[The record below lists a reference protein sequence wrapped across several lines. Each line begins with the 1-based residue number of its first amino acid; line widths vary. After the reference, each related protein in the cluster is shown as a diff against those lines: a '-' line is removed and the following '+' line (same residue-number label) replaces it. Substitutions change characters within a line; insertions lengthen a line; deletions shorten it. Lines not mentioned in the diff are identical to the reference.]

1 MLAQYRDM
9 GQTRPG
15 HTRPDHRNMCLCD
28 CAPLY
33 PDNDDDDDDE
43 DHHPLGSVVPW
54 EWAHSSMRKRSG
66 GELDG
71 LQ

>member
-1 MLAQYRDM
+1 MLAHYRYGPDS
-9 GQTRPG
+9 TRPG

-43 DHHPLGSVVPW
+43 DHHPLGSGF
-54 EWAHSSMRKRSG
+54 RGSG
-66 GELDG
+66 HIVHCGSEVEES
-71 LQ
+71 

>member
-1 MLAQYRDM
+1 M
-9 GQTRPG
+9 GQTQLDQDIPG
-15 HTRPDHRNMCLCD
+15 QTIGICVYVT
-28 CAPLY
+28 APLS
-33 PDNDDDDDDE
+33 PSDNDDDDDDE

>member
-1 MLAQYRDM
+1 MD
-9 GQTRPG
+9 QTRLDQDIPAQTIG
-15 HTRPDHRNMCLCD
+15 ICVYVT
-28 CAPLY
+28 APLS
-33 PDNDDDDDDE
+33 PSDNDDDDDDE